1 MYHSISLYIT
11 CYVTQFRITCRR
23 YNPIQYKPILFFSGS
38 LLIKYLHIGQLRLVH
53 AASLYC

>member
-38 LLIKYLHIGQLRLVH
+38 LLIKYISVN
-53 AASLYC
+53 